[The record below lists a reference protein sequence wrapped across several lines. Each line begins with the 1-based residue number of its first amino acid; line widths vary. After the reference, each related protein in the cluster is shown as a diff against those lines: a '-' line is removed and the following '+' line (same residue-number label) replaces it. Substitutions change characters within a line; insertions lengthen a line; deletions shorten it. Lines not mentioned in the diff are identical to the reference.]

1 MRAIFIANGLKS
13 GVAKMV
19 AINMEIPS
27 CCGEC
32 NLTTCKGKDEPWNY
46 CCSITLTNINLD
58 NTERPSDCPLVEI
71 EERKVGKWI
80 VKDNGNGGIYV
91 ECPFCGALAP
101 CTEFAD
107 RIVWKYSNFCYDCGN
122 ELRGN
127 ENE

>member
-1 MRAIFIANGLKS
+1 
-13 GVAKMV
+13 MV
-19 AINMEIPS
+19 AIKDMEEMPKS
-27 CCGEC
+27 CVTYNSE
-32 NLTTCKGKDEPWNY
+32 NDNY
-46 CCSITLTNINLD
+46 TGCPFYKICEQRETIKTNYKP
-58 NTERPSDCPLVEI
+58 TDCPLVEI

-107 RIVWKYSNFCYDCGN
+107 RIVWKYPNFCYDCGN
-122 ELRGN
+122 ELRGA